1 MRISDW
7 SSDVCSS
14 DLNKR
19 ITQGPSPFGTV
30 ALGQAQARALPDLVA
45 GRHTER
51 TKMRKQRTQHMRL
64 AGREQ
69 AQRRFVLAVIVRR
82 NQIDGMGVVELV
94 DLILSVDHRHIPTEQ
109 VDEEDRTSVVSDKS
123 VSVRVDLGCSRLIK
137 KKK

>member
-1 MRISDW
+1 MA
-7 SSDVCSS
+7 
-14 DLNKR
+14 
-19 ITQGPSPFGTV
+19 ITQAPGSFGTV

-109 VDEEDRTSVVSDKS
+109 VDEEAFRSEEHTSELQSLMRISYAVFC
-123 VSVRVDLGCSRLIK
+123 L
-137 KKK
+137 